1 MNDWHTGK
9 DPAQISLEEA
19 DPWDSSEEPVVAPC
33 SCGRIVSQRVHTYQ
47 GQCLRVHTPKG
58 HDEVHMSKTNYD
70 LSCVEQPEWTKTNK
84 TSTGRGL

>member
-1 MNDWHTGK
+1 MTGK

-19 DPWDSSEEPVVAPC
+19 DAQDSSEESVMALH
-33 SCGRIVSQRVHTYQ
+33 SCGRVVSQRVHTFQ

-58 HDEVHMSKTNYD
+58 QDEAYMSNTNYD
-70 LSCVEQPEWTKTNK
+70 LSCVEQSPWIKTSK